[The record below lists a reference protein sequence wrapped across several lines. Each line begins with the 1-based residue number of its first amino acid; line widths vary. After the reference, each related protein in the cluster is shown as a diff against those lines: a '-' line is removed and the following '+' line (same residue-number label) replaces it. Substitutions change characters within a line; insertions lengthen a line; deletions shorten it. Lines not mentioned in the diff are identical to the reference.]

1 MAAGTL
7 TFEDWL
13 ALQALYT
20 DYAMA
25 LDQGELHRWPGFFTE
40 VCSYRLQ
47 SRENFERGLPLCT
60 LAFES
65 RAMLM
70 DRVQGVVDTIYHDPY
85 WQRHVVGAP
94 RVLAVDAGG
103 LRSEASY
110 VVLRTKRDAMPE
122 ILSTGRYLDHVV
134 RTPEGLRF
142 AERHVIFDNDLIAN
156 SIIAP
161 V

>member
-1 MAAGTL
+1 MPSL
-7 TFEDWL
+7 SFEDWL

-25 LDQGELHRWPGFFTE
+25 LDAGELQRWPGFFIE
-40 VCSYRLQ
+40 EGRYKLQ

-60 LAFES
+60 LSFES
-65 RAMLM
+65 RGMLL
-70 DRVQGVVDTIYHDPY
+70 DRVHGVVDTIYHDPY

-94 RVLAVDAGG
+94 RLLAVADDGI
-103 LRSEASY
+103 RSEASY
-110 VVLRTKRDAMPE
+110 VVIRTKRDAMPE
-122 ILSTGRYLDHVV
+122 ILSCGRYLDHIV

-142 AERHVIFDNDLIAN
+142 AERHCIFDNDLIAN